1 MCRLLPSTES
11 LAGTYT
17 SLIRLIIFRRAAA
30 TTTAAAA
37 AGSAEATMY
46 QTKKFSPISS
56 SFRTATNSAQISPA
70 GAAAAGSSSAGS
82 AAKQRLRWSPELH
95 ERFVEAVAQ
104 LGGPES
110 T

>member
-17 SLIRLIIFRRAAA
+17 SLIRLIILQRAAA
-30 TTTAAAA
+30 TTAAAAA

-46 QTKKFSPISS
+46 QTKKFTAISS

>member
-17 SLIRLIIFRRAAA
+17 SLIRLIIFRRAA

-37 AGSAEATMY
+37 ATMY
-46 QTKKFSPISS
+46 QTKKFAPISS

-82 AAKQRLRWSPELH
+82 AAKQRLRWA
-95 ERFVEAVAQ
+95 RW
-104 LGGPES
+104 

>member
-17 SLIRLIIFRRAAA
+17 SLIRLIIFRRAA
-30 TTTAAAA
+30 TTRTPAAA

-46 QTKKFSPISS
+46 QTNKFAAISS